1 MIGDFTRKDRMKL
14 GKLYDRTLR
23 RDHEFIA
30 SYDKGNAKQ
39 VSGDL
44 DVLLNVKETVFL
56 LTNALE

>member
-1 MIGDFTRKDRMKL
+1 MKL